1 MNISRGEQ
9 RVLHVLAKGGYIRH
23 YFDARG
29 RIHLV
34 ECYTHDGLVLADCDL
49 ALFGKLRRRRPI
61 ESFSSSPLSHSAARA
76 RGGAAATRQSLTEGG
91 RMHPAAA
98 VLTQD
103 EHMRT

>member
-29 RIHLV
+29 RIYLV

-49 ALFGKLRRRRPI
+49 ALFGKLRRRRLI
-61 ESFSSSPLSHSAARA
+61 ESFSSSPYRISRL
-76 RGGAAATRQSLTEGG
+76 G
-91 RMHPAAA
+91 REA
-98 VLTQD
+98 VRPQLD
-103 EHMRT
+103 NR